1 MANSEQI
8 YYGDSENDSF
18 DSSSYDS
25 DDDPMFDI
33 LQESRS
39 KLSKLSINN
48 NNKTN
53 SSISSQVDD
62 EIQESPEN
70 EYEIVQK
77 CIQAGQLDRIKVD
90 QCKIYLRKHGLRLTG
105 KKDVLI
111 HRIKEHVDIVNGG
124 GETKY
129 PPSSFT
135 LNCKGDACMGDV
147 VVFEQTVYEMF
158 SIASRSSVGPPC
170 GTRIVAGRIVKESY
184 GAAKQQ
190 HTFTVEVLWSKG
202 VRPHPPLHP
211 LLIKGRNLYKSKTMR
226 QRWQDEGERQKIL
239 LEKHNRGSIARL
251 NRDSRIQEKEAKK
264 MLKTNRLL
272 KSENQ
277 NQKRKETKTSNTPVS
292 LATNSMTQNQ
302 LNNQQNLHPT
312 YQVLPNNVAISRMQ
326 PLMQQSNQYEHV
338 QQKKCQYSVPSEASY
353 GRGTS
358 FFQNANVA
366 PERFCNRQVLADIN
380 QNSHGYQHNM
390 IHNQGQG
397 QFPLERTSA
406 ATSTGNP
413 YPKQMNERRQLCRHF
428 ARGRCYYGEQCKF
441 LHEC

>member
-1 MANSEQI
+1 MAITEQI
-8 YYGDSENDSF
+8 DLVDSEID
-18 DSSSYDS
+18 DSYDS
-25 DDDPMFDI
+25 EDDPMFDI

-48 NNKTN
+48 NSN
-53 SSISSQVDD
+53 SSITGQVDD

-70 EYEIVQK
+70 DYDIVEK
-77 CIQAGQLDRIKVD
+77 CIQAGQVDKLKVD
-90 QCKIYLRKHGLRLTG
+90 QCKVYLRKHGLRLTG

-111 HRIKEHVDIVNGG
+111 HRIKEHLEIVNGG

-147 VVFEQTVYEMF
+147 VMFEQTVYEMF

-211 LLIKGRNLYKSKTMR
+211 LLIKGRNLYKLKTMR

-251 NRDSRIQEKEAKK
+251 SRDTRIQEKEAKK
-264 MLKTNRLL
+264 MLKTNRSL

-277 NQKRKETKTSNTPVS
+277 NQKRQETKSSNIPVS
-292 LATNSMTQNQ
+292 LATNSLTQNQ
-302 LNNQQNLHPT
+302 LNSQQNLHPM
-312 YQVLPNNVAISRMQ
+312 YQVLPNNVTISRMQ
-326 PLMQQSNQYEHV
+326 PLMQQSSQHEHV
-338 QQKKCQYSVPSEASY
+338 QQKICQYSAPSEASY

-358 FFQNANVA
+358 FFPNANVA
-366 PERFCNRQVLADIN
+366 PERFSRPALANIN
-380 QNSHGYQHNM
+380 QNSHVYQHNM
-390 IHNQGQG
+390 IHNQGQV
-397 QFPLERTSA
+397 PSLLERTSA
-406 ATSTGNP
+406 TSTRNP
-413 YPKQMNERRQLCRHF
+413 YQNQMNERRQLCRHF
-428 ARGRCYYGEQCKF
+428 SRGRCYYGEQCKF

>member
-1 MANSEQI
+1 MASSEE
-8 YYGDSENDSF
+8 YDYVESEND
-18 DSSSYDS
+18 SYDS

-33 LQESRS
+33 LRESQS

-48 NNKTN
+48 NTN
-53 SSISSQVDD
+53 SSICSDVDN
-62 EIQESPEN
+62 ETPESPEN
-70 EYEIVQK
+70 DYEIVLK
-77 CIQAGQLDRIKVD
+77 CIQAGQLDKFKVD
-90 QCKIYLRKHGLRLTG
+90 QCKLYLRKHGLRLTG
-105 KKDVLI
+105 KKDILI
-111 HRIKEHVDIVNGG
+111 HRIKEHLDIVNGS

-135 LNCKGDACMGDV
+135 VNCKGDACMGDV
-147 VVFEQTVYEMF
+147 VMFEQTVYEMF
-158 SIASRSSVGPPC
+158 NIASRSSVGPPC

-211 LLIKGRNLYKSKTMR
+211 LLIKGRNLYKLKTMR
-226 QRWQDEGERQKIL
+226 QKWQDEGERQKIL

-251 NRDSRIQEKEAKK
+251 NRDTRMQEKEAKK

-277 NQKRKETKTSNTPVS
+277 NQKRKETKTSHTPVP
-292 LATNSMTQNQ
+292 LATNSMTENQ
-302 LNNQQNLHPT
+302 LKKQHNLHPM
-312 YQVLPNNVAISRMQ
+312 YQVLPNNNVAITGMQ
-326 PLMQQSNQYEHV
+326 PLV
-338 QQKKCQYSVPSEASY
+338 QKKCQFPGPSEASY
-353 GRGTS
+353 GRATS
-358 FFQNANVA
+358 FFPNANVA
-366 PERFCNRQVLADIN
+366 PERFWNRQVLANIN

-390 IHNQGQG
+390 IHNQGQVP
-397 QFPLERTSA
+397 FLLERTSA
-406 ATSTGNP
+406 TSTENP
-413 YPKQMNERRQLCRHF
+413 YQKQMNERRQLCRHF